1 MLIYTLAPA
10 ELTLMLAPQLASWDA
25 STSASQ
31 QQMAGYLEHAED
43 LLAPVLATTRDPLAL
58 RLEVGLPADVDV
70 LRERDLDNY
79 LHPLVTQLIKRSG
92 RRFASVTAT
101 KGHANL
107 SRVGL
112 AQAQLDESSSAEPC
126 WYARTTASAEKAGYK
141 QQIAHALERAPALP
155 EGPVTVDI
163 AFRTGPG
170 RSWPNLWKP
179 TIDALGGLLGHVG
192 SRPWHPDDGRI
203 TQLGLHHHVED
214 SLGHDVELW
223 IRAQST

>member
-1 MLIYTLAPA
+1 MLTYTPAPA
-10 ELTLMLAPQLASWDA
+10 GLMLTQSPQLASWDA
-25 STSASQ
+25 SISASQ
-31 QQMAGYLEHAED
+31 QRLAGYLKHAED
-43 LLAPVLATTRDPLAL
+43 LLAPVLATTGDPLAL

-70 LRERDLDNY
+70 LRERNLDNY
-79 LHPLVTQLIKRSG
+79 LYPLVTHFSKRSR

-112 AQAQLDESSSAEPC
+112 AQAQLDESSSEPC
-126 WYARTTASAEKAGYK
+126 WYARTTASAGKARYK
-141 QQIAHALERAPALP
+141 EQIAHALERAPALP

-179 TIDALGGLLGHVG
+179 TIDALSGLLGPVG
-192 SRPWHPDDGRI
+192 SRRWHPDDGRI

-214 SLGHDVELW
+214 RLGHDVVLW